1 MFEHLDDPHG
11 YQPSPTTLVTVQ
23 RDGRRRRRRT
33 NLARTGVAGVA
44 ALAMGAGAAA
54 LRLDRQLD
62 SVDRV
67 EVASLTEPDP
77 SPTAPYT
84 ILLAG
89 LDGDGSLDPS
99 EDRPPSRSDTIAL
112 VRVLPAEQRVTLLSL
127 PRDLWVDIPGHGP
140 GRINA
145 AVPLG
150 GIDLLVDTVE
160 ATFGLEV
167 NRFASIDFDGARR
180 LGDAVGGLRL
190 DFRYPTRDR
199 MTGFEVREPGCHTLD
214 GGALLAYVR
223 SRHLETEVAAGR
235 WEVDRGYDLS
245 RIARNQDVALAALA
259 TFSRI
264 DPADPV
270 AVDRF
275 VDAVVDNVTLDAS
288 FDRGSM
294 VQLFRDLAGSELV
307 PAGVP
312 PYREATVDG
321 AHVLVP
327 ERGASFD
334 LVHHVFL
341 HGEAPDPYPQVD
353 PADLFPPPA
362 AQPRPQ
368 HVTPC

>member
-11 YQPSPTTLVTVQ
+11 FRPSPTTLVTVQ
-23 RDGRRRRRRT
+23 RDGRRRRHRT
-33 NLARTGVAGVA
+33 HLARAGVAGVA
-44 ALAMGAGAAA
+44 ALALGAGGVA

-67 EVASLTEPDP
+67 EVASLTAADPDP
-77 SPTAPYT
+77 GAPYT

-89 LDGDGSLDPS
+89 LDGGGSLDPS
-99 EDRPPSRSDTIAL
+99 GGGPSSRSDTIAL

-127 PRDLWVDIPGHGP
+127 PRDLWVEIPGHGP

-160 ATFGLEV
+160 AFGLEV
-167 NRFASIDFDGARR
+167 NHVASIDFDGARR

-199 MTGFEVREPGCHTLD
+199 MSGFEVREPGCRTLD
-214 GGALLAYVR
+214 GQSLLAYVR
-223 SRHLETEVAAGR
+223 SRHLEVEVAPGR

-288 FDRGSM
+288 FDRDSM

-307 PAGVP
+307 PAGMP
-312 PYREATVDG
+312 PHREASIDG
-321 AHVLVP
+321 AQVLVP
-327 ERGASFD
+327 EEGATLD
-334 LVHHVFL
+334 LVRHVFL

-353 PADLFPPPA
+353 PADLFAPPA
-362 AQPRPQ
+362 VQAQPQ